1 MKNDALSIVNE
12 AIKAA
17 LPYENTVKLL
27 KEAVPEGAD
36 ITVISVGKAAVP
48 MAKAAEDI
56 LGCRIKKGLL
66 VTKYDHSRGYSFSR
80 FRVIEAAHPISDANS
95 VAAAEEGLQTASSL
109 TENDILLVLLSGGG
123 SALFEKSKISEALQ
137 QDITKKLLSRGANI
151 EEINAVRKRL
161 SLVKGGKLAAAA
173 YPARV
178 ITIALSDV
186 LSNDKGVIASGI
198 TVCDDTDNES
208 LYKILQKYLPDISD
222 DIQKTILTKD
232 DININDGGYF
242 FAGDINILCE
252 AAGKKARELGF
263 TVHHKSRCLSG
274 EARETA
280 EEILRSIPS
289 LPGKH
294 CFVFGGETVV
304 TLKGDGKGG
313 RNQEM
318 ALAAAIRLQG
328 KSGIAF
334 VSVGSDGTDGPTGD
348 AGGFSDGNTYFRM
361 KEKGIDAEKE
371 LENNNSNYALKMAG
385 DIITTGP
392 TGTNVN
398 DLTFV
403 LTENYED

>member
-1 MKNDALSIVNE
+1 MKNDALSIVNA

-27 KEAVPEGAD
+27 KEALPDGAD
-36 ITVISVGKAAVP
+36 VTVISVGKAAVP
-48 MAKAAEDI
+48 MARAAEDI
-56 LGCRIKKGLL
+56 LGIRIKKGLL
-66 VTKYDHSRGYSFSR
+66 VTKYDHSRGFSFSH
-80 FRVIEAAHPISDANS
+80 FDVIEAAHPVSDANS
-95 VAAAEEGLQTASSL
+95 VKAAEKGLEIASSL

-123 SALFEKSKISEALQ
+123 SALFEKSKISPENQ
-137 QDITKKLLSRGANI
+137 QDITKKLLSRGAAI

-161 SLVKGGKLAAAA
+161 SLVKGGRLAAAA

-208 LYKILQKYLPDISD
+208 LCEIIDRYLPDISD
-222 DIQKTILTKD
+222 DIRKTILIKD
-232 DININDGGYF
+232 DIKINDGGYF

-274 EARETA
+274 EACETA
-280 EEILRSIPS
+280 EEILQSIPS

-328 KSGIAF
+328 KRGIAF

-348 AGGFSDGNTYFRM
+348 AGGFSDGSTYFRM
-361 KEKGIDAEKE
+361 TEKGIDPGKE
-371 LENNNSNYALKMAG
+371 LENNNSNYALENAG